1 MDIGTLIGEELKGA
15 VAKEVFKVTSE
26 LEHYIKTAF
35 EVKAEK
41 LNNQVRAILH
51 SAIFNASCNL
61 SERVLME
68 QNEDGE
74 ITIKVKLK
82 KPV

>member
-1 MDIGTLIGEELKGA
+1 MDIGTLIGEELKCA
-15 VAKEVFKVTSE
+15 VCNAVLKETAE

-41 LNNQVRAILH
+41 LNNQVRTILH

-74 ITIKVKLK
+74 ITIKIKLK
-82 KPV
+82 NPT